1 LDFTAIGGERQ
12 GREVPQSLRVKPGAK
27 DPVWKTQLR
36 YLKTIQRSQ
45 SREKEILLKKASE
58 ATLPE
63 KPRLLKQLKKGKFSI
78 PDFIYVSASD
88 FKNEEFD
95 DLKTFLDRHRESFK
109 VITRSAHPQ
118 EEFFK
123 GGTFDSLETY
133 ADLGG
138 IQYARTKIINLAKTA
153 KQLTIKR
160 QQKFN
165 TSPDI
170 DPKDMG
176 VIVMPFIGG
185 TSVMAKM
192 IGNHWEFGYCRNRN
206 HKVQREPYITKTPH
220 DIRLLQ
226 LSKDIQNHLGHRCE
240 IEYVV
245 SGEGEIYVVQAKDIS
260 HIETLE
266 QQQSARSIKLDG
278 VRRIRRNHNY
288 RERPVY
294 LMDNKAFYL
303 RIIGMCE
310 NIVLGTEGPK
320 PTIEDVL
327 DIIRVYQSELEEF
340 AMRNQRFAVLGLSI
354 QEPEELYQIAN
365 HYLDDFPDLQSELS
379 KALHDNLYK
388 IDYFLSEADTLFAK
402 DKFRVNLCGHDAY
415 GIDTVR
421 NPMWSVYWHMDKH
434 DEIVKEF
441 NRLGF
446 KTGDTVG
453 IEIDSDE
460 KPVVY
465 RL

>member
-1 LDFTAIGGERQ
+1 ME
-12 GREVPQSLRVKPGAK
+12 S
-27 DPVWKTQLR
+27 
-36 YLKTIQRSQ
+36 S
-45 SREKEILLKKASE
+45 
-58 ATLPE
+58 LPE
-63 KPRLLKQLKKGKFSI
+63 KARLLKQLKKSQFNI

-88 FKNEEFD
+88 FKNENFQGLES
-95 DLKTFLDRHRESFK
+95 FLDRHRESFK

-138 IQYARTKIINLAKTA
+138 IKYARKKIINLSKTA

-160 QQKFN
+160 QQKFSDAPEIN
-165 TSPDI
+165 PE
-170 DPKDMG
+170 DMG
-176 VIVMPFIGG
+176 VIVMPFISG
-185 TSVMAKM
+185 TGVMAKM
-192 IGNHWEFGYCRNRN
+192 LGDHWEFGYCRDRT
-206 HKVQREPYITKTPH
+206 HKVQHEPYITRTPH
-220 DIRLLQ
+220 DRRLIK
-226 LSKDIQNHLGHRCE
+226 LSEKIQEKLGYRCE

-245 SGEGEIYVVQAKDIS
+245 SEEGQIYIVQAKDIS

-266 QQQSARSIKLDG
+266 LKQSDRTIQLDG
-278 VRRIRRNHNY
+278 IHRIRKNHNY

-310 NIVLGTEGPK
+310 NIVLGAEGPK

-327 DIIRVYQSELEEF
+327 DIVRVYQSELEDF
-340 AMRNQRFAVLGLSI
+340 AMNNQRFAVLGLSI

-365 HYLDDFPDLQSELS
+365 HYLEDFPELQQQLS

-388 IDYFLSEADTLFAK
+388 IDYFLSEADTLIAK

-421 NPMWSVYWHMDKH
+421 NPMWSVYWHMDRH
-434 DEIVKEF
+434 DQMVKELL
-441 NRLGF
+441 RRGF
-446 KTGDTVG
+446 KTGDTIG

-460 KPVVY
+460 KPNVY

>member
-1 LDFTAIGGERQ
+1 
-12 GREVPQSLRVKPGAK
+12 
-27 DPVWKTQLR
+27 
-36 YLKTIQRSQ
+36 LKT
-45 SREKEILLKKASE
+45 ANVT
-58 ATLPE
+58 TLPE
-63 KPRLLKQLKKGKFSI
+63 KPRLLKQLREGEFNI

-88 FKNEEFD
+88 FENEAYDE
-95 DLKTFLDRHRESFK
+95 LKAFLDRHRESFK

-138 IQYARTKIINLAKTA
+138 IQYARSKIINLAKTA
-153 KQLTIKR
+153 KQLNIRR

-165 TSPDI
+165 SSPEI
-170 DPKDMG
+170 NPEDMG
-176 VIVMPFIGG
+176 VIVMPFISG

-192 IGNHWEFGYCRNRN
+192 IGNHWEFGYCRDRN

-220 DIRLLQ
+220 DIRLIE
-226 LSKDIQNHLGHRCE
+226 LSEDIQKYLGHKCE

-245 SGEGEIYVVQAKDIS
+245 SGEGQIYVVQAKDIS

-266 QQQSARSIKLDG
+266 QQQGERSIMLDG

-294 LMDNKAFYL
+294 VMDNKAFYL
-303 RIIGMCE
+303 EIIGKCE
-310 NIVLGTEGPK
+310 DLVWRHKKNK
-320 PTIEDVL
+320 PAVEDIL
-327 DIIRVYQSELEEF
+327 DIIVKYQSEREDF
-340 AMRNQRFAVLGLSI
+340 ALRHQRFGILGLSI

-365 HYLDDFPDLQSELS
+365 HYLDDFPDLQSRLS
-379 KALHDNLYK
+379 KALHDNLYQ
-388 IDYFLSEADTLFAK
+388 IDYFLSEADTLLAK

-421 NPMWSVYWHMDKH
+421 NPLWSVYWQMDRH
-434 DEIVKEF
+434 DQMVSEF
-441 NRLGF
+441 RRLGF

-460 KPVVY
+460 KPIVY

>member
-1 LDFTAIGGERQ
+1 M
-12 GREVPQSLRVKPGAK
+12 
-27 DPVWKTQLR
+27 
-36 YLKTIQRSQ
+36 
-45 SREKEILLKKASE
+45 LKKANQT
-58 ATLPE
+58 TLPE
-63 KPRLLKQLKKGKFSI
+63 KPRLLKILKKGKFNI
-78 PDFIYVSASD
+78 PDFVYVSASD
-88 FKNEEFD
+88 FKGGAFD
-95 DLKTFLDRHRESFK
+95 DLNDFLNRHRESFK

-118 EEFFK
+118 EQFFK

-165 TSPDI
+165 SSPKI
-170 DPKDMG
+170 DLEDMG
-176 VIVMPFIGG
+176 VIVMPFISG
-185 TSVMAKM
+185 TSVMAK
-192 IGNHWEFGYCRNRN
+192 IIDNHWEFGYCRDRS
-206 HKVQREPYITKTPH
+206 HKVQREPYITRTPH
-220 DIRLLQ
+220 DRRLIK
-226 LSKDIQNHLGHRCE
+226 LSEKIQKHLCHRCE

-245 SGEGEIYVVQAKDIS
+245 SEEGQIFVVQAKDIS

-266 QQQSARSIKLDG
+266 QQQDERSIKLDG
-278 VRRIRRNHNY
+278 VHRIRRNHNY

-294 LMDNKAFYL
+294 VMDNKAFYL
-303 RIIGMCE
+303 EIIGKCE
-310 NIVLGTEGPK
+310 DFVFGDKDTRL
-320 PTIEDVL
+320 TIEEIL
-327 DIIRVYQSELEEF
+327 EIITRYQAVMEDF
-340 AMRNQRFAVLGLSI
+340 ALRHQRFGILGLSI

-365 HYLDDFPDLQSELS
+365 HYLDDFPELQLQLS
-379 KALHDNLYK
+379 KALNDNLYQ
-388 IDYFLSEADTLFAK
+388 IDYFLSEADTLLAK

-421 NPMWSVYWHMDKH
+421 NPMWAVYWHMDKH
-434 DEIVKEF
+434 DKMVKDF
-441 NRLGF
+441 KQLGF

-460 KPVVY
+460 KPIVY

>member
-1 LDFTAIGGERQ
+1 MFPHPI
-12 GREVPQSLRVKPGAK
+12 
-27 DPVWKTQLR
+27 
-36 YLKTIQRSQ
+36 LK
-45 SREKEILLKKASE
+45 ELE
-58 ATLPE
+58 A
-63 KPRLLKQLKKGKFSI
+63 
-78 PDFIYVSASD
+78 
-88 FKNEEFD
+88 
-95 DLKTFLDRHRESFK
+95 FLDRHRESFK

-133 ADLGG
+133 ADLSG
-138 IQYARTKIINLAKTA
+138 IKYARKKIINLATTA

-165 TSPDI
+165 HAPEI
-170 DPKDMG
+170 KPEDMG
-176 VIVMPFIGG
+176 VIVMPFISG

-192 IGNHWEFGYCRNRN
+192 LGDHWEFGYCRDRM
-206 HKVQREPYITKTPH
+206 HKVQREPYITRTPH
-220 DIRLLQ
+220 DRRLIK
-226 LSKDIQNHLGHRCE
+226 LSEKIQENLGYRCE

-245 SGEGEIYVVQAKDIS
+245 SEEGQIYIVQAKDIS
-260 HIETLE
+260 HIDTLE
-266 QQQSARSIKLDG
+266 LKQSDQTIQLDG
-278 VRRIRRNHNY
+278 IRRIRKNHNY

-310 NIVLGTEGPK
+310 NIVMGTEGPK

-327 DIIRVYQSELEEF
+327 GIITRYQSELEDF
-340 AMRNQRFAVLGLSI
+340 AMQHQRFAVLGLSI

-365 HYLDDFPDLQSELS
+365 HYLEDFPELQQQLS

-388 IDYFLSEADTLFAK
+388 IDYFLSEADTLIAK

-421 NPMWSVYWHMDKH
+421 NPIWSVYWHMDRH
-434 DEIVKEF
+434 DQMVREF
-441 NRLGF
+441 LRRGF
-446 KTGDTVG
+446 KTGDTIG
-453 IEIDSDE
+453 IEVDSDE
-460 KPVVY
+460 KPNVY

>member
-1 LDFTAIGGERQ
+1 MLKNAN
-12 GREVPQSLRVKPGAK
+12 K
-27 DPVWKTQLR
+27 DV
-36 YLKTIQRSQ
+36 
-45 SREKEILLKKASE
+45 
-58 ATLPE
+58 LPE
-63 KPRLLKQLKKGKFSI
+63 KARLLKRLKNGKFNI

-88 FKNEEFD
+88 FKNEAFD
-95 DLKTFLDRHRESFK
+95 DLKAFLIRHRESFK

-118 EEFFK
+118 EEHFK

-138 IQYARTKIINLAKTA
+138 IQYARSKIINLAKTA

-165 TSPDI
+165 NSPKI
-170 DPKDMG
+170 DPQDMG
-176 VIVMPFIGG
+176 VIVMPFISG

-192 IGNHWEFGYCRNRN
+192 IGDHWEFGYCRDRN
-206 HKVQREPYITKTPH
+206 HKVQREPYITRTPH

-226 LSKDIQNHLGHRCE
+226 LSKEIQKRLGHRCE

-266 QQQSARSIKLDG
+266 QQQSERSIKMDG
-278 VRRIRRNHNY
+278 IRRIRRNHNY

-294 LMDNKAFYL
+294 VMDNKEFYL
-303 RIIGMCE
+303 KIIGQCE
-310 NIVLGTEGPK
+310 DLVWSHKKSK
-320 PTIEDVL
+320 PAL
-327 DIIRVYQSELEEF
+327 DDILEIITRYQADLENF
-340 AMRNQRFAVLGLSI
+340 ALKHHRFGILGLSI
-354 QEPEELYQIAN
+354 QEPEELFQIAN
-365 HYLDDFPDLQSELS
+365 HYLDDFPDLQSQLS

-388 IDYFLSEADTLFAK
+388 IDYFLSEADTLLAK

-421 NPMWSVYWHMDKH
+421 NPMWSVYWYMDKH
-434 DEIVKEF
+434 AETVKAF
-441 NRLGF
+441 KKLGF

-460 KPVVY
+460 KPIVY

>member
-1 LDFTAIGGERQ
+1 MLKNAN
-12 GREVPQSLRVKPGAK
+12 K
-27 DPVWKTQLR
+27 DV
-36 YLKTIQRSQ
+36 
-45 SREKEILLKKASE
+45 
-58 ATLPE
+58 LPE
-63 KPRLLKQLKKGKFSI
+63 KARLLKRLKNGKFNI

-88 FKNEEFD
+88 FKNEAFD
-95 DLKTFLDRHRESFK
+95 DLKAFLIRHRESFK

-118 EEFFK
+118 EEHFK

-138 IQYARTKIINLAKTA
+138 IQYARSKIINLAKTA

-165 TSPDI
+165 NSPKI
-170 DPKDMG
+170 DPQDMG
-176 VIVMPFIGG
+176 VIVMPFISG

-192 IGNHWEFGYCRNRN
+192 IGDHWEFGYCRDRN
-206 HKVQREPYITKTPH
+206 HKVQREPYITRTPH

-226 LSKDIQNHLGHRCE
+226 LSKEIQKRLGHRCE

-266 QQQSARSIKLDG
+266 QQQSERSIKMDG
-278 VRRIRRNHNY
+278 IRRIRRNHNY

-294 LMDNKAFYL
+294 VMDNKEFYL
-303 RIIGMCE
+303 KIIGRCE
-310 NIVLGTEGPK
+310 DLVWSHKKSK
-320 PTIEDVL
+320 PAL
-327 DIIRVYQSELEEF
+327 DDILEIITRYQADLENF
-340 AMRNQRFAVLGLSI
+340 ALKHHRFGILGLSI
-354 QEPEELYQIAN
+354 QEPEELFQIAN
-365 HYLDDFPDLQSELS
+365 HYLDDFPDLQSQLS

-388 IDYFLSEADTLFAK
+388 IDYFLSEADTLLAK

-421 NPMWSVYWHMDKH
+421 NPMWSVYWYMDKH
-434 DEIVKEF
+434 AENVKAF
-441 NRLGF
+441 KKLGF

-460 KPVVY
+460 KPIVY

>member
-1 LDFTAIGGERQ
+1 
-12 GREVPQSLRVKPGAK
+12 
-27 DPVWKTQLR
+27 
-36 YLKTIQRSQ
+36 
-45 SREKEILLKKASE
+45 LLKKARNT
-58 ATLPE
+58 ALPE
-63 KPRLLKQLKKGKFSI
+63 KARLLNRLKKGKFNV
-78 PDFIYVSASD
+78 PDFIYVSAAD
-88 FKNEEFD
+88 FRNEAFGKLEA
-95 DLKTFLDRHRESFK
+95 FLDRHRESFK

-118 EEFFK
+118 EEHFK

-133 ADLGG
+133 ADLEG
-138 IQYARTKIINLAKTA
+138 IKYARTKIINLAKTA
-153 KQLTIKR
+153 RQLTIKR

-165 TSPDI
+165 NSPEI
-170 DPKDMG
+170 DLQDMG
-176 VIVMPFIGG
+176 VIVMPFISG

-192 IGNHWEFGYCRNRN
+192 LGNHWEFGYCRDRM

-220 DIRLLQ
+220 DRRLIK
-226 LSKDIQNHLGHRCE
+226 LSEKIQHRLAHRCE
-240 IEYVV
+240 IEFVV
-245 SGEGEIYVVQAKDIS
+245 SEEGQIHVVQAKDIS

-266 QQQSARSIKLDG
+266 QQQSDRSVQLNG

-294 LMDNKAFYL
+294 VMDNKSFYL
-303 RIIGMCE
+303 KIIGKCE
-310 NIVLGTEGPK
+310 DSVFGDPNARPA
-320 PTIEDVL
+320 IEDILEIVTE
-327 DIIRVYQSELEEF
+327 YQTGLEDF
-340 AMRNQRFAVLGLSI
+340 ALKHQRFCILGLSI

-365 HYLDDFPDLQSELS
+365 HYLDDFPDLQSILS

-388 IDYFLSEADTLFAK
+388 IDYFLSEADTLLAK

-434 DEIVKEF
+434 DQVVKEF
-441 NRLGF
+441 RRLGF

-460 KPVVY
+460 RPIVY